1 MHHARTKQS
10 YMDRTEQELSD
21 EAMTALLASVGRERD
36 IDAFEVIFRH
46 YSPKLRAYMA
56 AKTKDAQAAE
66 ELMQEAMMSVWKKAA
81 QFDPA
86 RGSVSSW
93 IFTIARNLGIDAH
106 RRRRPMFDADD
117 PAFVAD
123 ETTPAD
129 VEVERR
135 QDAENLREAMRTL
148 PEEQLDI
155 LKRAFFDEASHS
167 TIAREL
173 ALPLGTVKSRIRLA
187 FEKLRTALETRR

>member
-21 EAMTALLASVGRERD
+21 EAMIELLASVGRARD

-56 AKTKDAQAAE
+56 AQTKDAQAAE

-86 RGSVSSW
+86 RGSVSAW
-93 IFTIARNLGIDAH
+93 IFTIARNLRIDAH
-106 RRRRPMFDADD
+106 RRRRPIFDADD

-129 VEVERR
+129 VEIERR
-135 QDAENLREAMRTL
+135 QAAENLREAMTTL

-187 FEKLRTALETRR
+187 FEKLRTALDARR